1 MISHKTKTFREIIN
15 NYILEHQIELHFFQF
30 HKEYLDIIN
39 IGYLIFNSKL
49 IILQSYYNKSYHHNT
64 YIIE

>member
-1 MISHKTKTFREIIN
+1 MINHKLKHSREIIN

-30 HKEYLDIIN
+30 QTEYLDIIN

-49 IILQSYYNKSYHHNT
+49 IILQSYYNKIYHHNT